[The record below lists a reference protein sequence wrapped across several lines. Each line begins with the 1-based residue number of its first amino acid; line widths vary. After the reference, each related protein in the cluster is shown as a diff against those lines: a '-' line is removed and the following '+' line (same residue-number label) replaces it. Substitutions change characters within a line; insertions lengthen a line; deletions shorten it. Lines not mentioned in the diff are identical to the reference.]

1 MTAGNQQFIDASGL
15 ECPEPVRLTALAIK
29 KLHGGQI
36 LSILSTDPV
45 SPIDLQAWCAR
56 TRHDFLSSEEKQ
68 EGWLIRIRKRK
79 INDHE

>member
-1 MTAGNQQFIDASGL
+1 MTPENEQYIDASGL

-29 KLHGGQI
+29 RLPAGHV

-45 SPIDLQAWCAR
+45 SPIDLQAWCAS
-56 TRHDFLSSEEKQ
+56 TRHEFLSSETQ
-68 EGWLIRIRKRK
+68 GDGWLIRIRKRT